1 MELIVRVIIPL
12 SMTTLSFFQHKFIEK
27 LGLKYAASE
36 IFLMKTHSPRI
47 HRLVMDMN
55 RRQRT
60 DRILCGEGHDRHRG
74 SEGTM
79 GHT

>member
-1 MELIVRVIIPL
+1 MSVIIPL
-12 SMTTLSFFQHKFIEK
+12 SVTILSFFQHKFAEK
-27 LGLKYAASE
+27 PGLKDAASE
-36 IFLMKTHSPRI
+36 TRLMKTHSPRT

-60 DRILCGEGHDRHRG
+60 DRMLCGKGHDRRRR